1 MNVLRWVGRVQL
13 SKARSSGVRFFFADL
28 LLLTNNMKIGFFD
41 SGLGGL
47 IALRAVARALP
58 QYDYEFY
65 GDTANLPY
73 GDKSEEQ
80 IFALTKA
87 GIIHLFERDCLL
99 VIVACNTASAETL
112 RRLQDGFLKD
122 EYPNHRVLGVIIP
135 TVEEL
140 LSRDIKHALLVATT
154 RTVES
159 GKYEREL
166 AKLTDAP
173 LITARATPELV
184 PLIELGEAP
193 AALESLVATI
203 KGVGEVDGVI
213 LGCTHYS
220 VLKNGLRA
228 AFPTLCI
235 ISQDEIIPRKL
246 AEYLER
252 HQEIKSQLSQGSTR
266 NVYLTDNSSRYDH
279 VIRELL
285 GGAFIEP

>member
-1 MNVLRWVGRVQL
+1 
-13 SKARSSGVRFFFADL
+13 
-28 LLLTNNMKIGFFD
+28 MKIGFFD

-47 IALRAVARALP
+47 IALKAVAKALP

-73 GDKSEEQ
+73 GDKSELE
-80 IFALTKA
+80 IFELTKA
-87 GIIHLFERDCLL
+87 GIVHLFKRDCLL

-112 RRLQDGFLKD
+112 RRLQDGFLKE
-122 EYPNHRVLGVIIP
+122 EYPDHRVLGVIIP

-140 LSRDIKHALLVATT
+140 VSCDIKHALLVATK
-154 RTVES
+154 RTVDS

-166 AKLTDAP
+166 EKLTDAP

-184 PLIELGEAP
+184 PLIELGEAD
-193 AALESLVATI
+193 AALLSLLATI
-203 KGVGEVDGVI
+203 KGVGEVDAVI

-220 VLKNGLRA
+220 LLKDGLRSA
-228 AFPTLCI
+228 LPQLKV
-235 ISQDEIIPRKL
+235 ISQDEIVPRKL
-246 AEYLER
+246 ADYLER
-252 HQEIKSQLSQGSTR
+252 HEEIQSKLTQGSTR

-285 GGAFIEP
+285 GGAFIEN